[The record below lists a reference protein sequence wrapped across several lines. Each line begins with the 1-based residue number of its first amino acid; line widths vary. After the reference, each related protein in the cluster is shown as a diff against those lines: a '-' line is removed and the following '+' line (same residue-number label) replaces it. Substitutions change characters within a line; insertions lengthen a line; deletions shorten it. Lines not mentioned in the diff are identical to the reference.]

1 MDVYSHTLLHT
12 KSFPIFINERENPPK
27 VSTYRCHQM
36 LHSRP
41 SHWFELPV
49 WKLPMRSCAP
59 RISVKSSI
67 SLLVLFLLRTK
78 APIHLCALD
87 GFFSKVTPQLRGPAA
102 PFGINQADIADSFGP
117 LRRIFARF
125 PF

>member
-1 MDVYSHTLLHT
+1 MKEKIPRRCRLTDVTRCCTLDPL
-12 KSFPIFINERENPPK
+12 IGLN
-27 VSTYRCHQM
+27 Y
-36 LHSRP
+36 
-41 SHWFELPV
+41 PV